1 MKTDK
6 SIYACQSCG
15 FQSPKWLGRCPDCGT
30 WNSLLEESFSPPV
43 KAHPWQEVPRPKIS
57 TPTPERNFQ
66 SGEQRHLIG
75 IEELDRV
82 LGGGVVPGSAVLVGG
97 DPGIGKSTLILQV
110 LDRLAAL
117 GHKAMDISG
126 EESIQQI
133 KMRGERLGAG
143 HSQVLVVSE
152 TSLDAIFKIL
162 KDFQPRFVAIDSIQT
177 VYSGEMSSAPGSVSQ
192 VREVAGRLMV
202 WAKKSDT
209 SLFLIGHVTK
219 EGIIA
224 GPRVLEHMVD
234 TVLYFEG
241 ERGHAYR
248 ILRAVKNRFG
258 STNEIGVFEMKDSGL
273 AEVKDPSQLFLS
285 ERPLNVPGSVV
296 VPSLEGSRPILV
308 RTPGLSQP
316 DQFRSA
322 PADGYGSGSQP
333 SFPPGGCFGKKGR
346 TQSFESGYLS
356 ERGRR
361 AYG

>member
-1 MKTDK
+1 MHYNGKNMKTDK

-30 WNSLLEESFSPPV
+30 WNSLLEESFSTPL
-43 KAHPWQEVPRPKIS
+43 KAHPWEESPVRKSLPQPLKEIS
-57 TPTPERNFQ
+57 NQ
-66 SGEQRHLIG
+66 GEQRHLIG
-75 IEELDRV
+75 IDELDRV

-117 GHKAMDISG
+117 GHKSMVISG
-126 EESIQQI
+126 EESVQQI

-143 HSQVLVVSE
+143 NSQVLVVSE
-152 TSLDAIFKIL
+152 TSLEAIFKIL

-177 VYSGEMSSAPGSVSQ
+177 IYSGEMSSAPGSVSQ

-241 ERGHAYR
+241 
-248 ILRAVKNRFG
+248 N
-258 STNEIGVFEMKDSGL
+258 GVMPTASSGRLKTASGRPMK
-273 AEVKDPSQLFLS
+273 S
-285 ERPLNVPGSVV
+285 ES
-296 VPSLEGSRPILV
+296 S
-308 RTPGLSQP
+308 
-316 DQFRSA
+316 
-322 PADGYGSGSQP
+322 
-333 SFPPGGCFGKKGR
+333 K
-346 TQSFESGYLS
+346 
-356 ERGRR
+356 
-361 AYG
+361 